1 MYSQSPFRG
10 RGSNLDLGST
20 NVFLTRP
27 PLKHSSGLLSL
38 TRLSVITGGLLL
50 SSLKI
55 TGRLSILAPLK
66 PSTFPSITTGCL
78 SPLDPSK
85 PSSITLSLITH
96 LDPSKGSILLSQ
108 NAFPHL
114 SLSLD
119 FFP

>member
-55 TGRLSILAPLK
+55 TGRLSRLAPLK
-66 PSTFPSITTGCL
+66 PSPFPSITTGRL

-96 LDPSKGSILLSQ
+96 LDPSKGSIL
-108 NAFPHL
+108 
-114 SLSLD
+114 
-119 FFP
+119 